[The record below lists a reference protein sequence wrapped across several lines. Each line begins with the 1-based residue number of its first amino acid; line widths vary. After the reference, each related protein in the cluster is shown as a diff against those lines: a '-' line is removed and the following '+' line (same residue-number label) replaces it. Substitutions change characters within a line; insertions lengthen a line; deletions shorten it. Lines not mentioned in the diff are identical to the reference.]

1 MHTIAA
7 TRLKNKL
14 GEVIDLARREPV
26 MVQSH
31 GRDIVV
37 ILDHAE
43 FLRLRRLEDSYWA
56 QRAEEAQLS
65 GFLTPEETMAR
76 LQSRFQAEDES

>member
-1 MHTIAA
+1 MQTIAA
-7 TRLKNKL
+7 TKLKNKL

-26 MVQSH
+26 MVQNH

-43 FLRLRRLEDSYWA
+43 FLRLRQLEDNYWA
-56 QRAEEAQLS
+56 QRAEEARQS
-65 GFLTPEETMAR
+65 GFLTSEETMAR
-76 LQSRFQAEDES
+76 LQARFNVEDEA

>member
-1 MHTIAA
+1 MQTIAA
-7 TRLKNKL
+7 TKLKNKL

-43 FLRLRRLEDSYWA
+43 FSRLRQLEDSYWA
-56 QRAEEAQLS
+56 QRAEEAKLS

-76 LQSRFQAEDES
+76 LQTRFQAETEA

>member
-1 MHTIAA
+1 MQTIAA
-7 TRLKNKL
+7 TKLKNKL

-43 FLRLRRLEDSYWA
+43 FSRLRQLEDSYWA
-56 QRAEEAQLS
+56 QQAEEAKLS

-76 LQSRFQAEDES
+76 LQTRFQAETEA